1 MVKKIM
7 FGKDTL
13 NEEYAVKISKNGT
26 DTDLN
31 ETDIDE
37 LLAEDGFR
45 NSKAFVSVAKPMI
58 EIIISSPI
66 SFFIEVSV
74 ANTVPKIEKTTIY
87 NFFGLKFTR
96 METIPAHHNKFKSY
110 YKETKG
116 DIIQYRFFKNESTLV
131 TFNLRVNK

>member
-58 EIIISSPI
+58 EIIISSQFLFL
-66 SFFIEVSV
+66 S
-74 ANTVPKIEKTTIY
+74 
-87 NFFGLKFTR
+87 KF
-96 METIPAHHNKFKSY
+96 
-110 YKETKG
+110 
-116 DIIQYRFFKNESTLV
+116 Q
-131 TFNLRVNK
+131 